1 METGNCREDEEQM
14 LSHLKL
20 AIERDGHLRPRRRSL
35 GPGPGWYRA
44 SLQKLKTGPTR
55 CETGRAQPKRHGMQP
70 NLLGTSS
77 MTRG

>member
-1 METGNCREDEEQM
+1 MM

-44 SLQKLKTGPTR
+44 SLQKLKTGRAIRTTFCGPTR
-55 CETGRAQPKRHGMQP
+55 CEAGRAQPKRHGMQP

>member
-1 METGNCREDEEQM
+1 MM

-20 AIERDGHLRPRRRSL
+20 AIERDGPLRPRRRSL

-44 SLQKLKTGPTR
+44 SMQKLKTGRAIRTTRRGPTR